1 MNNKLKTFLLLS
13 FFLQGL
19 LPLQSQINL
28 DSLQT
33 ELNKSAV
40 DRNILQFYL
49 DKMQSMKPNET
60 DAVKIIGDW
69 LIKKT
74 DTDSLQDMLA
84 AVHLAL
90 GKTYV
95 SVLNFEEAARYLTN
109 AQNIAEKNN
118 YFSIRA
124 DVLNEL
130 GTIYDRN
137 EQTERANVYY
147 EESLEISEKNNYQR
161 GIAFAKY
168 NLGRVQLE
176 RGSGSNTT
184 LNSAI
189 SLMLQGFSIVKKL
202 NDRQGIITQS
212 SSLVQAYTALKN
224 YDSASMILEDAEKL
238 IKESGKEAYYIQ
250 HYNRVAKIY
259 NARKKYNEAI
269 KYYNLGLNLAK
280 KYNIPRW
287 KCMYYDGLATTYE
300 RMGDYKNANLYNQLN
315 IRMHDALVSKEN
327 FAAAADIQNSYERTK
342 KDNEI
347 LKLAA
352 ANKQRSTLNKILI
365 ASTIGLLLL
374 SFLGYMNFKSRNKIA
389 KQQEQL
395 QNQKIAELEKDKQLL
410 AIDAMLRGQEEERSR
425 IAKDLH
431 DGLGGLLSGTKLSFM
446 NIKENLV
453 LTKENAALFDKSLSM
468 LDNTIGDLR
477 KVAHNLMPEALV
489 KFGLHEALRDFCDAI
504 ESSSGIRIVFQ
515 QFGEKRK
522 LTNTAEVFIYRI
534 IQELV
539 NNAVKHAEAER
550 VIIQLAMNPDK
561 TGITVEDDGKGFDKN
576 SLSYTR
582 GAGMAN
588 INYRVQY
595 FSGKSDIVSS
605 PGNGTSVHIEL
616 KA

>member
-1 MNNKLKTFLLLS
+1 MNNKLKTFFLLS
-13 FFLQGL
+13 FFLRGVL
-19 LPLQSQINL
+19 SLQSQINL

-33 ELNKSAV
+33 ELNKSVV
-40 DRNILQFYL
+40 DRNTLQSCL
-49 DKMQSMKPNET
+49 DQMQSLKPNET
-60 DAVKIIGDW
+60 DAVRTIGEW
-69 LIKKT
+69 LIKNT
-74 DTDSLQDMLA
+74 DTDSLQDIQA
-84 AVHLAL
+84 AVNLVL
-90 GKTYV
+90 GKTYLNI
-95 SVLNFEEAARYLTN
+95 LNFEEAARYLTI
-109 AQNIAEKNN
+109 AQIIAEKNN
-118 YFSIRA
+118 FFAIQA

-137 EQTERANVYY
+137 EQTEKANAYY
-147 EESLEISEKNNYQR
+147 EKSLDISEKNNYLR
-161 GIAFAKY
+161 GTAFAKY

-176 RGSGSNTT
+176 RGGGSNTT
-184 LNSAI
+184 LNSAVN
-189 SLMLQGFSIVKKL
+189 LLLQGFSIVKKL
-202 NDRQGIITQS
+202 NDNEGIITQS
-212 SSLVQAYTALKN
+212 STLVQAYTALKN
-224 YDSASMILEDAEKL
+224 FDSASIILKDAEKL

-250 HYNRVAKIY
+250 YYNRAAKIY
-259 NARKKYNEAI
+259 NAQKKYPEAI
-269 KYYNLGLNLAK
+269 KYYNIGLSLAK
-280 KYNIPRW
+280 KYDIPRW
-287 KCMYYDGLATTYE
+287 KCMYYDGLAMTYE

-327 FAAAADIQNSYERTK
+327 FAAAADIQNSYERVK

-365 ASTIGLLLL
+365 GSTLGLLLL
-374 SFLGYMNFKSRNKIA
+374 SFLGYMNFKGRNKIA

-410 AIDAMLRGQEEERSR
+410 AIDAMLKGQEEERSR

-446 NIKENLV
+446 HIKDNLR
-453 LTKENAALFDKSLSM
+453 LTKENTVLFDKSLSM

-489 KFGLHEALRDFCDAI
+489 KFGLREALRDFCDTI
-504 ESSSGIRIVFQ
+504 ESSSGIKIVFQ
-515 QFGEKRK
+515 QFGEERK
-522 LTNTAEVFIYRI
+522 LSNTADVFIYRI

-539 NNAVKHAEAER
+539 NNTVKHADAR
-550 VIIQLAMNPDK
+550 NIIVQLTMGINK
-561 TGITVEDDGKGFDKN
+561 TEITVEDDGKGFDKN
-576 SLSYTR
+576 VLPHIK

-588 INYRVQY
+588 INFRVQY
-595 FSGKSDIVSS
+595 FNGRSDIVSS

>member
-1 MNNKLKTFLLLS
+1 MNSKPKAFLILS
-13 FFLQGL
+13 FLQCVL
-19 LPLQSQINL
+19 SLQSQISL
-28 DSLQT
+28 DSLKT
-33 ELNKSAV
+33 ALDKSAV
-40 DRNILQFYL
+40 DRSSLQVYL

-60 DAVKIIGDW
+60 DAVKTIGDW

-84 AVHLAL
+84 AVHLTL
-90 GKTYV
+90 GKTYAGI
-95 SVLNFEEAARYLTN
+95 LNFEEAARYLTV
-109 AQNIAEKNN
+109 AQSIGEKNN
-118 YFSIRA
+118 FFTVQA

-137 EQTERANVYY
+137 EQTEKAVSYY
-147 EESLEISEKNNYQR
+147 NKSLEISEKNNYLR

-184 LNSAI
+184 LNSAVD
-189 SLMLQGFSIVKKL
+189 LMLQGFGIVKKL

-212 SSLVQAYTALKN
+212 SSLVQAYTALRN
-224 YDSASMILEDAEKL
+224 FDSAAMILKDAEKL

-250 HYNRVAKIY
+250 HYNRVAKMY
-259 NARKKYNEAI
+259 NAGKQYPEAI
-269 KYYNLGLNLAK
+269 KYYNLGLSLAK
-280 KYNIPRW
+280 KYDIPRW
-287 KCMYYDGLATTYE
+287 KCMYYDGLAVTYE
-300 RMGDYKNANLYNQLN
+300 RMGDFKNANLYNQLN

-327 FAAAADIQNSYERTK
+327 FAAAADIQNSYERAR

-365 ASTIGLLLL
+365 GSTLGLLLV
-374 SFLGYMNFKSRNKIA
+374 SFLGYMNFKNRNKIA

-410 AIDAMLRGQEEERSR
+410 AIDAMLKGQEEERSR

-453 LTKENAALFDKSLSM
+453 LTEENAALFDKSLRM

-522 LTNTAEVFIYRI
+522 LSNTAEVFIYRI

-550 VIIQLAMNPDK
+550 VIVQLTMSTGK
-561 TGITVEDDGKGFDKN
+561 TGITVEDDGKGFDKD
-576 SLSYTR
+576 SLSFTR

>member
-1 MNNKLKTFLLLS
+1 MNNKPKIFLLLL
-13 FFLQGL
+13 FFLQCVL
-19 LPLQSQINL
+19 SLQAQINL
-28 DSLQT
+28 DSLQAA
-33 ELNKSAV
+33 LNKSAV
-40 DRNILQFYL
+40 DRSSLQMYV
-49 DKMQSMKPNET
+49 DKMQSLKPNET
-60 DAVKIIGDW
+60 DAVKTIGDW

-95 SVLNFEEAARYLTN
+95 SILNFEEAARHLTA
-109 AQNIAEKNN
+109 AQSIGEKNN
-118 YFSIRA
+118 FFAIQA

-137 EQTERANVYY
+137 EQTEKAVSYY
-147 EESLEISEKNNYQR
+147 NKSLEISEKNNYQR

-184 LNSAI
+184 LNSAV

-212 SSLVQAYTALKN
+212 SSLVQAYTALRN
-224 YDSASMILEDAEKL
+224 YDSAAMILKDAEKL

-259 NARKKYNEAI
+259 SARKKYDEAI
-269 KYYNLGLNLAK
+269 KYYNMGLSLAK
-280 KYNIPRW
+280 KYDIPRW

-315 IRMHDALVSKEN
+315 IRMHDALVNKEN
-327 FAAAADIQNSYERTK
+327 FAAAADIQNSYERAK

-365 ASTIGLLLL
+365 GSTLGLLLV
-374 SFLGYMNFKSRNKIA
+374 SFLGYMNFKNRNKIA

-410 AIDAMLRGQEEERSR
+410 AIDAMLKGQEEERSR

-489 KFGLHEALRDFCDAI
+489 KFGLHEALRDFCDTI

-522 LTNTAEVFIYRI
+522 LSNTAEVFIYRI

-550 VIIQLAMNPDK
+550 VIVQLTMSTDK
-561 TGITVEDDGKGFDKN
+561 TGITVEDDGKGFDKD
-576 SLSYTR
+576 SLSFTR